1 MMSGWMMGGSTGAQR
16 DEEVF
21 GSVYDP
27 RVVRRMLGYIKP
39 YRKELTIAV
48 LAMFVFTA
56 TITAVPWIIKIA
68 IDDFIAVGNLAGLW
82 WVVGA
87 FMGIA
92 IINWAANYVQQIAME
107 RVGQGLL
114 YGLRRDMFAHLQ
126 KQSVSFFDRTEAGR
140 LISRVI
146 GDVGQMQEMTSI
158 VVMTLADFV
167 SLVFIV
173 GAVLALDLRLG
184 LISMATLPVLAVVVI
199 VWQPFAKREFL
210 KVRRAISIVNADLN
224 ENMSGVRVVQAMNRQ
239 EANLSRF
246 EGRNRDHLR
255 SNLVAGRLSAGLLPS
270 VDILTGVAMG
280 LVVFFGSRMVSGG
293 AIEVGALIAYVLYI
307 QRFFDPVR
315 SLTMQYTQLQRSMT
329 SGARIFDLLDA
340 APAMV
345 DAPGAPALPPI
356 KGRVEFKNV
365 GFSYN
370 PGVDVLTGVSFIAQP
385 GETVAVVGP
394 SGAGKTTMVSLLSRF
409 ADVEEG
415 RGGIK
420 VDGYDLRDVT
430 RASLVTQMSMVLQEP
445 FLFSG
450 SVRDNI
456 KFNHPDVSDEQMVK
470 AADAVGAHDFISKLP
485 DGYDTEVA
493 ELGVNLSLG
502 QRQLVS
508 FARAIVSE
516 PRILILDEATA
527 SVDSE
532 TELKIQRALGVVLQG
547 RTAIVIAHRLST
559 VRDADR
565 ILVMDGGCLVEE
577 GDHDTLLA
585 ADERYAQLHRAN
597 RLLEG

>member
-27 RVVRRMLGYIKP
+27 RVVGRMLRYIKP

-56 TITAVPWIIKIA
+56 SITAVPWIIKIA
-68 IDDFIAVGNLAGLW
+68 IDDYIAEGNLGGLW

-87 FMGIA
+87 FMAIA
-92 IINWAANYVQQIAME
+92 VVNWAANYVQQIAME

-126 KQSVSFFDRTEAGR
+126 RQSVSFFDRTEAGR

-173 GAVLALDLRLG
+173 GAVLALDVRLG
-184 LISMATLPVLAVVVI
+184 LISMATLPVLAVVVM

-239 EANLSRF
+239 GANLSRF
-246 EGRNRDHLR
+246 EGKNRDHLQA
-255 SNLVAGRLSAGLLPS
+255 NMVAGKWSAGLLPS

-280 LVVFFGSRMVSGG
+280 LVIFFGSGMVSGG
-293 AIEVGALIAYVLYI
+293 GIEVGALIAYVLYI

-340 APAMV
+340 EPDMV
-345 DAPGAPALPPI
+345 DAPDAFTLPPI

-365 GFSYN
+365 GFSYD
-370 PGVDVLTGVSFIAQP
+370 PGVNVLTDVSFVAKP
-385 GETVAVVGP
+385 GETIAVVGP

-420 VDGYDLRDVT
+420 VDGHDLRDVT

-456 KFNHPDVSDEQMVK
+456 KFNHPEVSDEQMVK
-470 AADAVGAHDFISKLP
+470 AADAVGAHEFISALS

-493 ELGVNLSLG
+493 ESGVNLSLG

-508 FARAIVSE
+508 FARANVSE

-565 ILVMDGGCLVEE
+565 ILVMDDGRLVEE
-577 GDHDTLLA
+577 GDHETLLA
-585 ADERYAQLHRAN
+585 AGGRYAQLHRAN
-597 RLLEG
+597 RLLES

>member
-1 MMSGWMMGGSTGAQR
+1 MLRGPP
-16 DEEVF
+16 EEAMPSDYVLTPDF
-21 GSVYDP
+21 GSSGLRSAIHLAERPSY
-27 RVVRRMLGYIKP
+27 
-39 YRKELTIAV
+39 V
-48 LAMFVFTA
+48 LASA
-56 TITAVPWIIKIA
+56 
-68 IDDFIAVGNLAGLW
+68 
-82 WVVGA
+82 
-87 FMGIA
+87 
-92 IINWAANYVQQIAME
+92 E
-107 RVGQGLL
+107 RRYRV
-114 YGLRRDMFAHLQ
+114 YRPRDA
-126 KQSVSFFDRTEAGR
+126 D
-140 LISRVI
+140 
-146 GDVGQMQEMTSI
+146 
-158 VVMTLADFV
+158 TLA
-167 SLVFIV
+167 
-173 GAVLALDLRLG
+173 
-184 LISMATLPVLAVVVI
+184 
-199 VWQPFAKREFL
+199 
-210 KVRRAISIVNADLN
+210 
-224 ENMSGVRVVQAMNRQ
+224 
-239 EANLSRF
+239 
-246 EGRNRDHLR
+246 
-255 SNLVAGRLSAGLLPS
+255 
-270 VDILTGVAMG
+270 
-280 LVVFFGSRMVSGG
+280 
-293 AIEVGALIAYVLYI
+293 
-307 QRFFDPVR
+307 
-315 SLTMQYTQLQRSMT
+315 
-329 SGARIFDLLDA
+329 
-340 APAMV
+340 
-345 DAPGAPALPPI
+345 
-356 KGRVEFKNV
+356 
-365 GFSYN
+365 
-370 PGVDVLTGVSFIAQP
+370 
-385 GETVAVVGP
+385 
-394 SGAGKTTMVSLLSRF
+394 SRF

-532 TELKIQRALGVVLQG
+532 TELKIQRA
-547 RTAIVIAHRLST
+547 HRLST

>member
-21 GSVYDP
+21 GSAYDS
-27 RVVRRMLGYIKP
+27 RVVSRMFVYIKP
-39 YRKELTIAV
+39 FRKELTVAV
-48 LAMFVFTA
+48 LAMLVFTA
-56 TITAVPWIIKIA
+56 SLTAVPWIIKIA
-68 IDDFIAVGNLAGLW
+68 IDDFIAAGDLSGLW

-87 FMGIA
+87 FVGVA
-92 IINWAANYVQQIAME
+92 VVNWAANYVQQIAME

-126 KQSVSFFDRTEAGR
+126 RQSVSFFDRTEAGR

-173 GAVLALDLRLG
+173 GAVLALDVRLG
-184 LISMATLPVLAVVVI
+184 PISMATLPVLALVVM

-224 ENMSGVRVVQAMNRQ
+224 ENLSGVRVVQAMNRQ
-239 EANLSRF
+239 AANLRRF
-246 EGRNRDHLR
+246 DRRNRDHLDA
-255 SNLVAGRLSAGLLPS
+255 NMVAGKWSAGLLPS

-340 APAMV
+340 APELA
-345 DAPGAPALPPI
+345 DAPGAPDLPAI
-356 KGRVEFKNV
+356 EGRVQFRDV
-365 GFSYN
+365 GFSYV
-370 PGVDVLTGVSFIAQP
+370 PGVDVLTGVSFTAEP
-385 GETVAVVGP
+385 GETIAVVGP

-409 ADVEEG
+409 ADVERG
-415 RGGIK
+415 RGGIE
-420 VDGYDLRDVT
+420 VDGHDLRDVT

-450 SVRDNI
+450 TIRDNI
-456 KFNHPDVSDEQMVK
+456 KFNHPDVTDERMK
-470 AADAVGAHDFISKLP
+470 SAATAVGAHEFISELP
-485 DGYDTEVA
+485 DRYDTEVA

-532 TELKIQRALGVVLQG
+532 TELKIQRALGAVLNG

-559 VRDADR
+559 IRDSNR
-565 ILVMDGGCLVEE
+565 ILVMDGGRLVEE
-577 GDHDTLLA
+577 GDHASLLA
-585 ADERYAQLHRAN
+585 RRGRYAQLHRAN
-597 RLLEG
+597 RLLDQ

>member
-27 RVVRRMLGYIKP
+27 RVVSRMFVYIKP
-39 YRKELTIAV
+39 FRKELTVAVVAV
-48 LAMFVFTA
+48 LVFTA
-56 TITAVPWIIKIA
+56 SLTAVPWIIKIA
-68 IDDFIAVGNLAGLW
+68 IDDYIVAGDLSGLW

-87 FMGIA
+87 FVGVA
-92 IINWAANYVQQIAME
+92 VVNWAANYVQQIAME

-126 KQSVSFFDRTEAGR
+126 RQSVSFFDRTEAGR

-167 SLVFIV
+167 SLVFII
-173 GAVLALDLRLG
+173 GAVLALDVRLG
-184 LISMATLPVLAVVVI
+184 LISMATLPALAIIVV

-210 KVRRAISIVNADLN
+210 KVRWAISIVNADLN
-224 ENMSGVRVVQAMNRQ
+224 ENISGVRVVQAMNRQ
-239 EANLSRF
+239 AANLSRF
-246 EGRNRDHLR
+246 DRRNRDHLE
-255 SNLVAGRLSAGLLPS
+255 SNMVAGKWSAGLLPS

-293 AIEVGALIAYVLYI
+293 GIEVGVLIASVLYI

-340 APAMV
+340 APELA
-345 DAPGAPALPPI
+345 DAPGAPDLPAI
-356 KGRVEFKNV
+356 EGRVQFKGV
-365 GFSYN
+365 GFSYV
-370 PGVDVLTGVSFIAQP
+370 PGVDVLTDVSFTAEP
-385 GETVAVVGP
+385 GETIAVVGP

-409 ADVEEG
+409 ADVERG
-415 RGGIK
+415 RGAIE
-420 VDGYDLRDVT
+420 VDGHDLRDVT

-450 SVRDNI
+450 SICDNI
-456 KFNHPDVSDEQMVK
+456 KFNHPNVSDDQMVR
-470 AADAVGAHDFISKLP
+470 AATAVGAHEFISELP

-532 TELKIQRALGVVLQG
+532 TELKIQRALGAVLKG

-559 VRDADR
+559 IRDSNR
-565 ILVMDGGCLVEE
+565 ILVIDGGRLVEE
-577 GDHDTLLA
+577 GDHASLLA
-585 ADERYAQLHRAN
+585 RGGRYVQLHRAN
-597 RLLEG
+597 RLLDQ

>member
-21 GSVYDP
+21 GSVYNP

-39 YRKELTIAV
+39 YRKELAIAV
-48 LAMFVFTA
+48 LSVFVFTA
-56 TITAVPWIIKIA
+56 SMTAVPWIIKIA
-68 IDDFIAVGNLAGLW
+68 IDDYIAEGNLGGLW

-92 IINWAANYVQQIAME
+92 VVNWAANYVQQIAME

-126 KQSVSFFDRTEAGR
+126 RQSVSFFDRTEAGR
-140 LISRVI
+140 LISRII

-173 GAVLALDLRLG
+173 GALLALDVRLG
-184 LISMATLPVLAVVVI
+184 LISMATLPVLAFVVI

-224 ENMSGVRVVQAMNRQ
+224 ENLSGVRVVQAMNRQ
-239 EANLSRF
+239 QANLDRF
-246 EGRNRDHLR
+246 EGKNHDHLQA
-255 SNLVAGRLSAGLLPS
+255 NMVASKWSAGLLPS

-280 LVVFFGSRMVSGG
+280 LVVFFGSGMVSGG
-293 AIEVGALIAYVLYI
+293 AIEVGVLIASLLYV

-340 APAMV
+340 EPDMA
-345 DAPGAPALPPI
+345 DAPDAIALPPI
-356 KGRVEFKNV
+356 KGRVEFRDV
-365 GFSYN
+365 GFSYD
-370 PGVDVLTGVSFIAQP
+370 PGVDVLTGVSFVAKA
-385 GETVAVVGP
+385 GETIAVVGP

-409 ADVEEG
+409 ADIEEG

-420 VDGYDLRDVT
+420 VDGHDLRDVT

-456 KFNHPDVSDEQMVK
+456 KFNHPDVTDDQMVT
-470 AADAVGAHDFISKLP
+470 AADAVGAHEFIVALP
-485 DGYDTEVA
+485 NGYDTEVA

-516 PRILILDEATA
+516 PKILILDEATA

-532 TELKIQRALGVVLQG
+532 TELKIQKALGVVLEG

-565 ILVMDGGCLVEE
+565 ILVMDDGHLVQE
-577 GDHDTLLA
+577 GNHETLLA
-585 ADERYAQLHRAN
+585 AGGRYAQLHRAN
-597 RLLEG
+597 RLLES